1 MAFQSTEQRRMLVT
15 DDASFQDNMA
25 QPKYT
30 RGLLL
35 YVMMA
40 VGWRPIVELNEFG

>member
-1 MAFQSTEQRRMLVT
+1 MTFQSAEQRRMLGT
-15 DDASFQDNMA
+15 DDASFQENMA
-25 QPKYT
+25 QPKYA

-35 YVMMA
+35 YVMME